1 MADIRLKK
9 VTVEPNG
16 SPLIIQHGDLK
27 ISNTTISS
35 SAVNGALLIEGG
47 IGINT
52 SVDSTSCTAGGAL
65 TIGGGAAVLKS
76 LQIGGDN
83 VLDSSIGIFRIKG
96 ISEDRMIVDSVINKK
111 ITFAPDGVNK
121 RVELFDTYSSFNH
134 TKPSSNSTS
143 GGMVIQGGLSI
154 AATENSSSI
163 TAGGALSIN
172 GGVAINKKLF
182 VGEGIS
188 ALGSNTIGNIF
199 TTGGNVGI
207 ETVTPLSRLSIT
219 SNITEAK
226 ITLWDSGSTVGHF
239 GFGVSDNQLNYHV
252 YQSNDR
258 HVFYSGGKNG
268 NGTELM
274 CIQGN
279 GFVGVNTSV
288 PNYRLDINGTTRI
301 QSNALLISDT
311 NTVGNIFTTGGNVGV
326 GTTAPGS
333 ALHVAGT
340 MGVSPLGNG
349 IHMGLDSSSNAGI
362 QLNAGGNTVG
372 SCYIDFGFSGNDNTT
387 RIIHTNINDS
397 LQIQSPGGYIN
408 LASTGNVGIG
418 IASPN
423 EMLDVS
429 GSAKIRG
436 ERLMM
441 FANDTNN
448 GFHGLGISTNSLR
461 VTVPSTGSH
470 FISFG
475 SNSDGNYSE
484 QMRIHNN
491 GNVGIGTTSP
501 SFTLDVNGTAR
512 FSTGITSGSAQITN
526 ANVTTSTIA
535 TLLNNDAVSTNI
547 TSATLNLTTGITS
560 ASAQITNANVTTST
574 IATLLNTNTVSTNI
588 TSATL
593 NLTTGIT
600 SASAQISNANVTT
613 STMATLLN
621 TNTVSTN
628 ITSATLNLTTG
639 ITSASA
645 QITIANITTL
655 GSDFISSN
663 TITGGSIS
671 LSGNINVGGKAT
683 IYGSADYINSSKEV
697 IKLFNSS
704 NVKRFSVDLDTIT
717 NNFSLARYN
726 LSSAFI
732 ENVFT
737 VSTSTGSLT
746 FDNTTASTSNNIAS
760 IIIKGGLSIQG
771 SQDATSLTNGGSITV
786 AGGVSL
792 GKQLF
797 VGGNVQILSTTIS
810 NNVSSG
816 ALLIAGGVGVSGALN
831 VLGNTVLNGNL
842 TVKGT
847 TTSVES
853 NNTVLKDNVIVL
865 NSGPSGS
872 KDSGLIIQ
880 RYQQDNNSGTGDVVT
895 DTRYIVI
902 NLPSQFGVPNNQLKL
917 NSAESSVDNY
927 YTGWWVRVASG
938 FSSNQV
944 RKIISYTGSTRIA
957 TLSTPF
963 DSQNPSEND
972 NVYLYNK
979 SYVGLI
985 YNELD
990 DQFVFGSSVE
1000 DPGSGTVNFTDN
1012 IPLKLYSGVF
1022 TSTQP
1027 CTSVSVGSMITNGGI
1042 TILNTSDA
1050 LSLTSG
1056 GTILT
1061 LGGAAVAK
1069 TLLVGQ
1075 SVSTNNIYITGDIY
1089 QNGNLFVGSSGGSG
1103 SGSSQWSDGTAGDIY
1118 YMSNVGIGTSA
1129 PAAKLHVI
1137 GSTILSGN
1145 VTIGTL
1151 VCNNSSFGNLSAQAV
1166 GTRMGNTYSNAFNA
1180 ANNVGSASNV
1190 TGFSFDNSTI
1200 RSFVATV
1207 TVSVLKSSGGNLY
1220 ETFTLEGHQT
1230 DSGWTLLP
1238 SSFGDVSGITLSIT
1252 GSGQIQ
1258 YTSINHS
1265 NWTSTTIRF
1274 MVSQMYTNGD
1284 MTAFSGITSGSIIT
1298 DSVQINNTNEYVEG
1312 VNNGALKVK
1321 GGSVFEKSV
1330 AIWGTTNSS
1339 GIGTGGSL
1347 TVLGGAAVSKDMF
1360 IGEDVFVS
1368 GNVGIGRST
1377 PSYALDVNGSL
1388 NVGGNSKVL
1397 IMADANVGDARL
1409 NVRDFSNRFI
1419 DFYHGATTVGSITGF
1434 SGTMEGL
1441 NFNNGRMVLD
1451 SRGNIGIGTTSP
1463 VYSLQVVGDVY
1474 ASGDVISFS
1483 DERLKT
1489 NIETIENA
1497 VDKIEQLRGVYYTH
1511 VPTQKRSIG
1520 LIAQETQSIIP
1531 EVVTDKGKDNY
1542 MGLAYGNIVGMLVE
1556 GIKELSESI
1565 KQLKEDFERH
1575 KSSM

>member
-65 TIGGGAAVLKS
+65 TIGGGVAVLKS

-111 ITFAPDGVNK
+111 VTFAPDGVNK
-121 RVELFDTYSSFNH
+121 RVELLDTYSLFNY

-143 GGMVIQGGLSI
+143 GGIVIQGGLSI

-188 ALGSNTIGNIF
+188 AVGSNTIGNIF

-207 ETVTPLSRLSIT
+207 GTVSPPSRLSIT

-226 ITLWDSGSTVGHF
+226 ITLWDSGNTAGHF

-252 YQSNDR
+252 FQSVDR

-279 GFVGVNTSV
+279 GYVGINTSV

-301 QSNALLISDT
+301 QSNASLLSDT
-311 NTVGNIFTTGGNVGV
+311 NTVGNIFTTGGNVGI

-333 ALHVAGT
+333 SLHVAGT
-340 MGVSPLGNG
+340 LGVAPLNSG
-349 IHMGLDSSSNAGI
+349 IHMGIDSNSNAGI
-362 QLNAGGNTVG
+362 QLNAGGDNTG
-372 SCYIDFGFSGNDNTT
+372 SCYIDFSYSGNDNTT
-387 RIIHTNINDS
+387 RIIHTNDNNS
-397 LQIQSPGGYIN
+397 LTIQGPGGYVY

-418 IASPN
+418 NTSPTQ
-423 EMLDVS
+423 MLDVT

-436 ERLMM
+436 QKLMM
-441 FANDTNN
+441 FEDDTVD
-448 GFHGLGISTNSLR
+448 GFHGLGMGSSSVR
-461 VTVPSTGSH
+461 VTVPSSGSH

-475 SNSDGNYSE
+475 SNTVGNYYE
-484 QMRIHNN
+484 QMRIQND

-501 SFTLDVNGTAR
+501 AATLHVVGSAM
-512 FSTGITSGSAQITN
+512 FSTGITTASAQITN
-526 ANVTTSTIA
+526 VNMTTSTIA
-535 TLLNNDAVSTNI
+535 TLLNTNVISTNI
-547 TSATLNLTTGITS
+547 SSATLYLTTGITS
-560 ASAQITNANVTTST
+560 ATAEITNANVASST
-574 IATLLNTNTVSTNI
+574 IASLLNTNTVSTNI

-600 SASAQISNANVTT
+600 TASAQITNANVTT

-621 TNTVSTN
+621 INAISTN

-639 ITSASA
+639 ITSGSA
-645 QITIANITTL
+645 QITMANITTL
-655 GSDFISSN
+655 GSNFISST

-683 IYGSADYINSSKEV
+683 IYGSSDYINSSKEV

-704 NVKRFSVDLDTIT
+704 NIKRFSIDLDTIS
-717 NNFSLARYN
+717 NNFSLARYD

-760 IIIKGGLSIQG
+760 VIIKGGLSIQG

-786 AGGVSL
+786 VGGVSL

-880 RYQQDNNSGTGDVVT
+880 RYQQDNNSGTGDIVT

-902 NLPSQFGVPNNQLKL
+902 NLPSQFGVPSNQLKL

-927 YTGWWVRVASG
+927 YTGWWVKVASG

-1000 DPGSGTVNFTDN
+1000 DPGASTVTFTDN
-1012 IPLKLYSGVF
+1012 ISLKMYSEVL

-1027 CTSVSVGSMITNGGI
+1027 CTSVSTGSIITNGGI

-1075 SVSTNNIYITGDIY
+1075 SVSTNNIYISGDIY

-1103 SGSSQWSDGTAGDIY
+1103 SSQWSDGTGGDLY
-1118 YMSNVGIGTSA
+1118 YLSNVGIGTSA

-1137 GSTILSGN
+1137 GSTILSGD

-1166 GTRMGNTYSNAFNA
+1166 GTRMGSTYSNAFNA
-1180 ANNVGSASNV
+1180 ANNVSSASNV

-1207 TVSVLKSSGGNLY
+1207 TVSVSKSLGGNLY

-1238 SSFGDVSGITLSIT
+1238 SSFGDVSGITFSMT

-1265 NWTSTTIRF
+1265 NWTSTIIRF

-1284 MTAFSGITSGSIIT
+1284 MTAFSGITTGSIIT
-1298 DSVQINNTNEYVEG
+1298 DSVQINNTNEYVAG
-1312 VNNGALKVK
+1312 VNNGALLVK
-1321 GGSVFEKSV
+1321 GGSVFEKNVS
-1330 AIWGTTNSS
+1330 IWSTNNSS

-1347 TVLGGAAVSKDMF
+1347 TVLGGAAISKDMF
-1360 IGEDVFVS
+1360 IGEDVLVS
-1368 GNVGIGRST
+1368 GNVGIGRNN

-1388 NVGGNSKVL
+1388 NVGGNSKAY

-1409 NVRDFSNRFI
+1409 NIRDYSNRFI
-1419 DFYHGATTVGSITGF
+1419 DFYHTSTTVGSITGF
-1434 SGTMEGL
+1434 NGTMEGL

-1463 VYSLQVVGDVY
+1463 VYSLQVEGDVY

-1489 NIETIENA
+1489 NIETIPNA
-1497 VDKIEQLRGVYYTH
+1497 MDKIEQLRGVYYTH
-1511 VPTQKRSIG
+1511 IPTQKRSLG
-1520 LIAQETQSIIP
+1520 LIAQEAKKVIP
-1531 EVVTDKGKDNY
+1531 ELVIDKGEDNY
-1542 MGLAYGNIVGMLVE
+1542 MGVAYGNIVGMLVE
-1556 GIKELSESI
+1556 GIKELSDSI